1 MFRKKSKQVAKSIK
15 DATFYKVTYDKGLS
29 SEQVKERIEHG
40 LVNKPKKT
48 VTKSYFEIIV
58 KNIFTLLN
66 LLLIAVAAVLLA
78 YGFYKRVFFL
88 GILVLN
94 IGISLFQDIKARIL
108 VDRLSLVSS
117 PRAIVVRDGEEKEIQ
132 FNEIVLTDVIRIK
145 AGDTI
150 PCDATILHGSVRLNE
165 SLLSGEM
172 DDVLK
177 HKGARIY
184 AESAVT
190 SGYAYAR
197 VDKIGS
203 ANYASRLQ
211 EKAKAFSRPQSEILS
226 SLTTFIRIIVIVAI
240 AVGVAEIISYSLMNN
255 IPIGENLIKSN
266 IDLIAS
272 SVVAMIPIGMFL
284 MTSIT
289 LTVGVILLSR
299 RRVLVR
305 ELYSIEMLARVNVVC
320 LDKTGT
326 LTDGNMKVDN
336 LVSCSTRSLEYLK
349 NAIGYILF
357 VTKDDNLTAKALK
370 TKYSALVIK
379 DEYSSIPFESAKKF
393 SAASFN
399 KHTYALGAYG
409 FLKIDNSKQIKSKI
423 DRYERLGYRVLIIA
437 EGKGD
442 IQNNKL
448 PSKMHAIGIITFSE
462 NIKPDAKENIDWFKN
477 NDASVRIISG
487 DSVESLKTIAARVGI
502 EGYKDA
508 ISLEGL
514 SDDEVRKAAHKCTI
528 FARVTPEQKKIII
541 SELRKMKN
549 TVAMIGDGVNDLLA
563 LKAADCSIAMA
574 SGSDAVKAV
583 SHLVSL
589 DSNFSSLPRV
599 VEEGRKVINNL
610 QRVCSIFLVKTLFAI
625 FMSTL
630 FLFLPN
636 QKYPFVTNHLFAW
649 EVLTIGLAPFFIAL
663 EPNKERI
670 KGGFIRNIIEE
681 AIPGAITQ
689 ILLALAILSAS
700 YINQSAFPL
709 EGVTAMSVICMSVMS
724 IVILLHVCMPLNKY
738 RSVVLIGTTILM
750 AGLFCIDAYL
760 HLFKGTDILDIH
772 YLAINNSCWLLGAIV
787 FIVLVPIYFLIA
799 YLFAKLVKRN
809 RHE

>member
-1 MFRKKSKQVAKSIK
+1 MLFHKKAKVITKSIK

-29 SEQVKERIEHG
+29 SEQVKERVEHG
-40 LVNKPKKT
+40 LVNTPKKT

-58 KNIFTLLN
+58 KNVFTVLNILLVT
-66 LLLIAVAAVLLA
+66 VAAVLMA
-78 YGFYKRVFFL
+78 FGFYKRVFFL
-88 GILVLN
+88 AILIIN
-94 IGISLFQDIKARIL
+94 IAISLFQDIKARIL
-108 VDRLSLVSS
+108 VGRLSLVSS
-117 PRAIVVRDGEEKEIQ
+117 PRAVVVRNGEEKEIP

-177 HKGARIY
+177 YKGAKIY

-211 EKAKAFSRPQSEILS
+211 EKARAFSRPKSEILS
-226 SLTTFIRIIVIVAI
+226 SLTAFMRIISIIAI
-240 AVGVAEIISYSLMNN
+240 SVGVAEIISYSIL
-255 IPIGENLIKSN
+255 GQDLLSN
-266 IDLIAS
+266 VDVICS

-299 RRVLVR
+299 RRMLVR

-336 LVSCSTRSLEYLK
+336 LISCSSYSAEYLK
-349 NAIGYILF
+349 KVIGYILF

-370 TKYSALVIK
+370 AKYSTCVIK

-393 SAASFN
+393 SAASFK
-399 KHTYALGAYG
+399 KHSYALGAYG
-409 FLKIDNSKQIKSKI
+409 FLKIDNSKQIKGKVE
-423 DRYERLGYRVLIIA
+423 RYERLGYRVLIIA

-442 IQNNKL
+442 IKENKL
-448 PSKMHAIGIITFSE
+448 PAKMHAIGIITFSE
-462 NIKPDAKENIDWFKN
+462 NVKPDAKKNIDWFKE
-477 NDASVRIISG
+477 NDASIRLISG

-502 EGYKDA
+502 EGYKNA

-514 SDDEVRKAAHKCTI
+514 SDDEVKKAARKCTI

-541 SELRKMKN
+541 TELRKSGN

-630 FLFLPN
+630 FLCLPN

-649 EVLTIGLAPFFIAL
+649 EVLTIGIAPFFIAL

-670 KGGFIRNIIEE
+670 KGGFIRNIVEE

-689 ILLALAILSAS
+689 IILALAIMSAS
-700 YINQSAFPL
+700 YINPTAFPI
-709 EGVTAMSVICMSVMS
+709 EGVTAVAVIGLSLMS
-724 IVILLHVCMPLNKY
+724 IVILLHVCMPLNTY
-738 RSVVLIGTTILM
+738 RSVVLIGTTVLM
-750 AGLFCIDAYL
+750 AGLFAIDAYFRL
-760 HLFKGTDILDIH
+760 VLNSDFPLDIK
-772 YLAINNSCWLLGAIV
+772 YLSINTSCVLLGAIV
-787 FIVLVPIYFLIA
+787 FLVLVPLYFLIG
-799 YLFAKLVKRN
+799 YLFTKTVKQRK

>member
-1 MFRKKSKQVAKSIK
+1 MLFHRKTERIAKSDK
-15 DATFYKVTYDKGLS
+15 SVTYYKVSYDKGLS
-29 SEQVKERIEHG
+29 SAQVKERIEHD
-40 LVNKPKKT
+40 LVNKPKKV

-58 KNIFTLLN
+58 KNVFTLLN
-66 LLLIAVAAVLLA
+66 MLLIAVAIVLL
-78 YGFYKRVFFL
+78 YFGFYKRVFFL
-88 GILVLN
+88 GILILN

-108 VDRLSLVSS
+108 VGRLSLVSS
-117 PRAIVVRDGEEKEIQ
+117 PRTVVVRDGKETEIP

-165 SLLSGEM
+165 SLLSGEA

-177 HKGARIY
+177 HKDAKIY

-197 VDKIGS
+197 VDKIGN

-211 EKAKAFSRPQSEILS
+211 ERAKAFSRPKSEILA
-226 SLTTFIRIIVIVAI
+226 SLTAFIRIISIIAI
-240 AVGVAEIISYSLMNN
+240 AIGVAEIVSYSVLGKDVKANV
-255 IPIGENLIKSN
+255 
-266 IDLIAS
+266 DLIGS
-272 SVVAMIPIGMFL
+272 SIVAMIPIGMFL

-336 LVSCSTRSLEYLK
+336 LVSCSTRSVEYLK
-349 NAIGYILF
+349 KVIGYILF
-357 VTKDDNLTAKALK
+357 ITKDDNLTAKALK
-370 TKYSALVIK
+370 TKYSTCVIK
-379 DEYSSIPFESAKKF
+379 DAYSSIPFESAKKF

-399 KHTYALGAYG
+399 KHSYALGAYG
-409 FLKIDNSKQIKSKI
+409 FLKVDNNKEIKSKVE
-423 DRYERLGYRVLIIA
+423 RYERLGYRVLLIA

-442 IQNNKL
+442 IQSNKL
-448 PSKMHAIGIITFSE
+448 PNKMHAIGIITFSE
-462 NIKPDAKENIDWFKN
+462 NIKPDAKANIDWFKQ

-487 DSVESLKTIAARVGI
+487 DSVESLKTIATRVGI

-514 SDDEVRKAAHKCTI
+514 KEEEVRKAVHKCTI
-528 FARVTPEQKKIII
+528 FARVTPDQKKIII
-541 SELRKMKN
+541 SELRRMGN

-574 SGSDAVKAV
+574 SGSDAVKAA

-610 QRVCSIFLVKTLFAI
+610 QRVCSIFLVKTLFAM

-630 FLFLPN
+630 FLCLPN
-636 QKYPFVTNHLFAW
+636 QSYPFVTNHLFAW
-649 EVLTIGLAPFFIAL
+649 EVLTIGIAPFFIAL

-681 AIPGAITQ
+681 AIPGALTQ
-689 ILLALAILSAS
+689 IILSLAILSAS
-700 YINQSAFPL
+700 YINPAAFPI
-709 EGVTAMSVICMSVMS
+709 EGVKAVAVIGISLMS

-738 RSVVLIGTTILM
+738 RSVVLIGTTCLMTILF
-750 AGLFCIDAYL
+750 GVDAYL
-760 HLFKGTDILDIH
+760 KIKVGTDILEID
-772 YLAINNSCWLLGAIV
+772 YLLINNSCWFLAGIV
-787 FIVLVPIYFLIA
+787 FLVLVPLYFVFG
-799 YLFAKLVKRN
+799 YLFGKLVKKRN
-809 RHE
+809 HHE

>member
-1 MFRKKSKQVAKSIK
+1 MLFHKKAKVITKSIK

-29 SEQVKERIEHG
+29 SEQVKERVEHG
-40 LVNKPKKT
+40 LVNTPKKT

-58 KNIFTLLN
+58 KNVFTVLNILLVT
-66 LLLIAVAAVLLA
+66 VAAVLMA
-78 YGFYKRVFFL
+78 FGFYKRVFFL
-88 GILVLN
+88 AILIIN
-94 IGISLFQDIKARIL
+94 IAISLFQDIKARIL
-108 VDRLSLVSS
+108 VGRLSLVSS
-117 PRAIVVRDGEEKEIQ
+117 PRAVVVRNGEEKEIP

-177 HKGARIY
+177 YKGAKIY

-211 EKAKAFSRPQSEILS
+211 EKARAFSRPKSEILS
-226 SLTTFIRIIVIVAI
+226 SLTAFMRIISIIAI
-240 AVGVAEIISYSLMNN
+240 SVGVAEIISYSIL
-255 IPIGENLIKSN
+255 GQDLLSN
-266 IDLIAS
+266 VDVICS

-299 RRVLVR
+299 RRMLVR

-336 LVSCSTRSLEYLK
+336 LISCSSCSIEYLK
-349 NAIGYILF
+349 KVIGYILF
-357 VTKDDNLTAKALK
+357 ITKDDNLTAKALK
-370 TKYSALVIK
+370 AKYSTCVIK

-393 SAASFN
+393 SAASFK
-399 KHTYALGAYG
+399 KHSYALGAYG
-409 FLKIDNSKQIKSKI
+409 FLKIDNSKQIKGKVE
-423 DRYERLGYRVLIIA
+423 RYERMGYRVLLIA

-442 IQNNKL
+442 IKDNKL
-448 PSKMHAIGIITFSE
+448 PAKMHAIGIITFSE
-462 NIKPDAKENIDWFKN
+462 NVKPDAKKNIDWFKE
-477 NDASVRIISG
+477 NDASIRLISG

-502 EGYKDA
+502 EGYKNA

-514 SDDEVRKAAHKCTI
+514 SDDEVKKAARKCTI

-541 SELRKMKN
+541 TELRKTGN

-630 FLFLPN
+630 FLCLPN

-649 EVLTIGLAPFFIAL
+649 EVLTIGIAPFFIAL

-670 KGGFIRNIIEE
+670 KGGFIRNIVEE

-689 ILLALAILSAS
+689 IILALAIMSAS
-700 YINQSAFPL
+700 YINPTAFPND
-709 EGVTAMSVICMSVMS
+709 GAIAVAVIGLSLMS

-738 RSVVLIGTTILM
+738 RSIVLIGTTVLM
-750 AGLFCIDAYL
+750 AGLFAIDAYFRL
-760 HLFKGTDILDIH
+760 VLNSDFPLDIK
-772 YLAINNSCWLLGAIV
+772 YLSINTSCILLGVIV
-787 FIVLVPIYFLIA
+787 FLVLVPLYFLIG
-799 YLFAKLVKRN
+799 YLFTKTVKQRK

>member
-1 MFRKKSKQVAKSIK
+1 MSLHRKANKIVSDIK
-15 DATFYKVTYDKGLS
+15 EATFYEVTYDKGLS
-29 SEQVKERIEHG
+29 NEQVKQRIEDN
-40 LVNKPKKT
+40 LVNRPKKT
-48 VTKSYFEIIV
+48 VTKSYFEIIF
-58 KNIFTLLN
+58 KNVFSILNILLF
-66 LLLIAVAAVLLA
+66 IVA
-78 YGFYKRVFFL
+78 GFMIYLVAFEGRTITRLFFL
-88 GILVLN
+88 GILIIN
-94 IGISLFQDIKARIL
+94 IGISLFQDIKARVLIS
-108 VDRLSLVSS
+108 RLSLVSS
-117 PRAIVVRDGEEKEIQ
+117 PRTTVIRDGEEREIP

-150 PCDATILHGSVRLNE
+150 PCDATILHGSVRVNE

-177 HKGARIY
+177 YKGATIY

-211 EKAKAFSRPQSEILS
+211 EKARAFSRPKSQILT
-226 SLTTFIRIIVIVAI
+226 SLTYIIRAISIIAI
-240 AVGVAEIISYSLMNN
+240 AIGVAEMISYPLLGSSFV
-255 IPIGENLIKSN
+255 KCV
-266 IDLIAS
+266 DLIGS
-272 SVVAMIPIGMFL
+272 SVVAMIPIGMYL

-299 RRVLVR
+299 RRMLVR

-336 LVSCSTRSLEYLK
+336 LISCSNCSIDYLK
-349 NAIGYILF
+349 KVIGYILF

-370 TKYSALVIK
+370 AKYSTCVIK

-393 SAASFN
+393 SAASF
-399 KHTYALGAYG
+399 KKTTYALGAFG
-409 FLKIDNSKQIKSKI
+409 FLKIDNSKQIKNKVEH
-423 DRYERLGYRVLIIA
+423 YERLGYRVLLIA

-442 IQNNKL
+442 IKDNKM

-462 NIKPDAKENIDWFKN
+462 NIKPDAKKNIDWFKE
-477 NDASVRIISG
+477 NDASVRLISG

-502 EGYKDA
+502 EGYSDA

-514 SDDEVRKAAHKCTI
+514 NEKEVRKAVHKCTI
-528 FARVTPEQKKIII
+528 FARVTPDQKKMII
-541 SELRKMKN
+541 SELREMGN

-563 LKAADCSIAMA
+563 LKSADCSIAMA

-589 DSNFSSLPRV
+589 DSNFSSLPEV
-599 VEEGRKVINNL
+599 VEQGRRVINNL
-610 QRVCSIFLVKTLFAI
+610 QRVCSIFLVKTIFAMI
-625 FMSTL
+625 MSTI
-630 FLFLPN
+630 FLCLP
-636 QKYPFVTNHLFAW
+636 QQEYPFSTSNLLAW
-649 EVLTIGLAPFFIAL
+649 EVLTIGIAPFFIAL

-670 KGGFIRNIIEE
+670 KGNFIRNIIEE

-689 ILLALAILSAS
+689 IILSLAILAAS
-700 YINQSAFPL
+700 YINEGAFPPA
-709 EGVTAMSVICMSVMS
+709 GIKAMAVIMMSVMS

-738 RSVVLIGTTILM
+738 RSIVLIGTVALMSIL
-750 AGLFCIDAYL
+750 FVIDA
-760 HLFKGTDILDIH
+760 FTPIVILDIN
-772 YLAINNSCWLLGAIV
+772 YQAINTSTALLGLII
-787 FIVLVPIYFLIA
+787 FIVLVPLYFLIG
-799 YLFAKLVKRN
+799 YLFTKITKKRKH
-809 RHE
+809 HE

>member
-1 MFRKKSKQVAKSIK
+1 MSLRRKTNKIASDIK
-15 DATFYKVTYDKGLS
+15 EATFYEVTYDKGLS
-29 SEQVKERIEHG
+29 SEQVKQRIEDN
-40 LVNKPKKT
+40 LVNRPRKT
-48 VTKSYFEIIV
+48 VTKSYFEIIF
-58 KNIFTLLN
+58 KNIFSILNILLF
-66 LLLIAVAAVLLA
+66 IVA
-78 YGFYKRVFFL
+78 GFMIYLVAFEGRSITRLFFL
-88 GILVLN
+88 AILVIN

-108 VDRLSLVSS
+108 VGRLSLVSS
-117 PRAIVVRDGEEKEIQ
+117 PRTVVVRDGEETEIP

-150 PCDATILHGSVRLNE
+150 PCDATILHGSVRVNE

-177 HKGARIY
+177 YKGAKLY

-197 VDKIGS
+197 VDRIGS

-211 EKAKAFSRPQSEILS
+211 EKARAFARPKSQILT
-226 SLTTFIRIIVIVAI
+226 SLTYIIRAISIIAI
-240 AVGVAEIISYSLMNN
+240 SIGVAEMIAYPLT
-255 IPIGENLIKSN
+255 GKTFVECV
-266 IDLIAS
+266 DLIGS
-272 SVVAMIPIGMFL
+272 SVVAMIPIGMYL

-299 RRVLVR
+299 RRMLVR

-336 LVSCSTRSLEYLK
+336 LVSCSTRSIDYLK
-349 NAIGYILF
+349 KAIGYILF

-370 TKYSALVIK
+370 SKYSTCVIH
-379 DEYSSIPFESAKKF
+379 DEYSAIPFESSKKF
-393 SAASFN
+393 SAASFK
-399 KHTYALGAYG
+399 KHTYALGAFG
-409 FLKIDNSKQIKSKI
+409 FLKVDNNKDIKRKVE
-423 DRYERLGYRVLIIA
+423 RYEQLGYRVLIIA

-442 IQNNKL
+442 IKDNKM
-448 PSKMHAIGIITFSE
+448 PNKMHAIGIITFSE
-462 NIKPDAKENIDWFKN
+462 NIKADAKENIDWFKE

-514 SDDEVRKAAHKCTI
+514 SEEEVRKATHKCKI
-528 FARVTPEQKKIII
+528 FARVTPEQKKMII
-541 SELRKMKN
+541 SELRKMGN

-583 SHLVSL
+583 AHLVSL

-610 QRVCSIFLVKTLFAI
+610 QRVCSIFLVKTIFAM
-625 FMSTL
+625 FMSAL
-630 FLFLPN
+630 FLCLPN
-636 QKYPFVTNHLFAW
+636 QHYPFVTSNLVAW
-649 EVLTIGLAPFFIAL
+649 EILTIGLAPFFIAL

-670 KGGFIRNIIEE
+670 KGNFIRNIIEE
-681 AIPGAITQ
+681 ALPGALTQ
-689 ILLALAILSAS
+689 IILSLAILSAS
-700 YINQSAFPL
+700 YINEAAFPL
-709 EGVTAMSVICMSVMS
+709 DGIKAMAVIMMSVMS

-738 RSVVLIGTTILM
+738 RSIVLIGTSTLM
-750 AGLFCIDAYL
+750 AVLFGLDA
-760 HLFKGTDILDIH
+760 FAKANILDIK
-772 YLAINNSCWLLGAIV
+772 YSAINNSCLLLGIII
-787 FIVLVPIYFLIA
+787 FIALIPLYFLIG
-799 YLFAKLVKRN
+799 YLFSILHKKRRN
-809 RHE
+809 RHA